1 MYPGTGAV
9 YSATAHVFKNKY
21 GLFCGLLYRLS
32 LYSVVLLPG
41 CFSRPV
47 VEKILVLFQ
56 NDSLR
61 FCWAQGNWEFSE
73 NKKGVREQCA

>member
-32 LYSVVLLPG
+32 LFSVVLSPG

-61 FCWAQGNWEFSE
+61 LCWAQGN
-73 NKKGVREQCA
+73 